1 MEKRTFAMIKPD
13 AVACHYTGQIITLIE
28 KAGFRIIAQK
38 MLRLTT
44 SDTNKFYAVHSQRPF
59 FRNLSLFM
67 TSGPVVVMV
76 LEKENA
82 IAEFRTLIGNKIHRL
97 PLSAASGKLSDK
109 VKPGMPFMARTATK
123 MPSKKFIFSSAKGK
137 LYRNLTVFLSL
148 KQKSPVE

>member
-1 MEKRTFAMIKPD
+1 MKKRTFAMIKPD

-82 IAEFRTLIGNKIHRL
+82 IAEFRTLIGNTD
-97 PLSAASGKLSDK
+97 PQAAPTSEKFSDK
-109 VKPGMPFMARTATK
+109 VKPGMLFMARIATK
-123 MPSKKFIFSSAKGK
+123 MHSEKFIFSSAKGK
-137 LYRNLTVFLSL
+137 SYRNLTVFLSL
-148 KQKSPVE
+148 KQKSTVE

>member
-82 IAEFRTLIGNKIHRL
+82 IQDPDRKHRSTDCPYRQHPENFRTK
-97 PLSAASGKLSDK
+97 
-109 VKPGMPFMARTATK
+109 
-123 MPSKKFIFSSAKGK
+123 
-137 LYRNLTVFLSL
+137 
-148 KQKSPVE
+148 

>member
-44 SDTNKFYAVHSQRPF
+44 SDTNKFYAVHS
-59 FRNLSLFM
+59 
-67 TSGPVVVMV
+67 
-76 LEKENA
+76 
-82 IAEFRTLIGNKIHRL
+82 L

>member
-1 MEKRTFAMIKPD
+1 MKKRTFAMIKPD

-82 IAEFRTLIGNKIHRL
+82 IAEFNVSIC
-97 PLSAASGKLSDK
+97 
-109 VKPGMPFMARTATK
+109 
-123 MPSKKFIFSSAKGK
+123 
-137 LYRNLTVFLSL
+137 
-148 KQKSPVE
+148 Q